1 MSVRFS
7 ERPTCSIQEACEAT
21 SLGRSYL
28 YELIAAGKVRKIKL
42 GKKTLIDVPSL
53 LAVVAGERPTGD
65 EMVAWLDALERKG
78 GVA

>member
-7 ERPTCSIQEACEAT
+7 ERPVCSIQEASEAT

-28 YELIAAGKVRKIKL
+28 YELIAAGIIRKTKL

-53 LAVVAGERPTGD
+53 LAAVGARHD
-65 EMVAWLDALERKG
+65 
-78 GVA
+78 